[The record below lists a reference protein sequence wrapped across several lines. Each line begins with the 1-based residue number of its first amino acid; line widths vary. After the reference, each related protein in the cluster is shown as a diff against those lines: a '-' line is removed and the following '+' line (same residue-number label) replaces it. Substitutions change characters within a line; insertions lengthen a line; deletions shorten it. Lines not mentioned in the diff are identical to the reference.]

1 MSKELLD
8 KQQECAVFC
17 IDGIRALRCQGPKT
31 KEGKE
36 ITSNMEMYNER
47 PTTIVEKR
55 VYEENNGSGRNS
67 NDYNRSTRERA
78 NAGLTLGIIGTV
90 AGAAALW
97 GRGGIG
103 NLLGGGNYS
112 GGSLPANVNINGLPA
127 ASGGATYVVGSCGR
141 SCPTAFEAYE
151 KSCDDAIALT
161 NAFWRLR
168 ESGILEAQAARNTDV
183 QEKFGLY
190 SALVNQGFNLYK
202 EGRDNLDGVNNRI
215 TRELFDLYKYT
226 RDKDDETRKELCELR
241 AEVMANNRVRPYQD
255 KLIQCDIEKMY
266 TALKNYVD
274 RLDCRNI
281 KGQLVLPNTPE
292 VTGFAGYSCCNQFLN
307 AAAAAGGAA

>member
-1 MSKELLD
+1 MLEDEK
-8 KQQECAVFC
+8 
-17 IDGIRALRCQGPKT
+17 IIY
-31 KEGKE
+31 
-36 ITSNMEMYNER
+36 MEMYQER
-47 PTTIVEKR
+47 PQSTIIEKR
-55 VYEENNGSGRNS
+55 VYEETGSGGGYGR
-67 NDYNRSTRERA
+67 NDYSRSTRERA

-90 AGAAALW
+90 AGAAALF
-97 GRGGIG
+97 GRGGGIVSG
-103 NLLGGGNYS
+103 LLGGS
-112 GGSLPANVNINGLPA
+112 GGASGGGTPANVNINGVP
-127 ASGGATYVVGSCGR
+127 ASGGHGATYIVGGCGR

-168 ESGILEAQAARNTDV
+168 ESGILEAQAARNTDI

-241 AEVMANNRVRPYQD
+241 AEVMANAKIRPYQD
-255 KLIQCDIEKMY
+255 RLIQCDMEKGF
-266 TALKNYVD
+266 AWLKNYVD

-281 KGQLVLPNTPE
+281 KGQVVLPNTPE
-292 VTGFAGYSCCNQFLN
+292 VTGFAGYNCCTQFLN
-307 AAAAAGGAA
+307 ALNGAA

>member
-1 MSKELLD
+1 MLEGVR
-8 KQQECAVFC
+8 E
-17 IDGIRALRCQGPKT
+17 QGKCD
-31 KEGKE
+31 
-36 ITSNMEMYNER
+36 IMEMYNER

-55 VYEENNGSGRNS
+55 VYEESGSGGGYGR
-67 NDYNRSTRERA
+67 NDYSRGTRERA

-90 AGAAALW
+90 AGAAALF
-97 GRGGIG
+97 GRGGNILG
-103 NLLGGGNYS
+103 GLLGGGGTSGAS
-112 GGSLPANVNINGLPA
+112 GGGGSPSNVNINGVPA
-127 ASGGATYVVGSCGR
+127 SNSGATYIVGGCGR

-168 ESGILEAQAARNTDV
+168 ESGILEARDARNVDV
-183 QEKFGLY
+183 QEKFGIY

-226 RDKDDETRKELCELR
+226 RDKDDETRKEICEIK
-241 AEVMANNRVRPYQD
+241 AELMANAKVRPYMD
-255 KLIQCDIEKMY
+255 KLIQCDMEKGF
-266 TALKNYVD
+266 AWLKNYVD

-281 KGQLVLPNTPE
+281 KGQVVLPNTPE
-292 VTGFAGYSCCNQFLN
+292 VTGFAGYNCCNAFFN
-307 AAAAAGGAA
+307 AMNAGAA

>member
-1 MSKELLD
+1 MSEFLD
-8 KQQECAVFC
+8 F
-17 IDGIRALRCQGPKT
+17 
-31 KEGKE
+31 
-36 ITSNMEMYNER
+36 MEMYQER
-47 PTTIVEKR
+47 PQATIVEKR
-55 VYEENNGSGRNS
+55 VYEETNGNGYGRS
-67 NDYNRSTRERA
+67 DYNRSTRERA

-97 GRGGIG
+97 GRGGLG
-103 NLLGGGNYS
+103 NLFGGNSGGGS
-112 GGSLPANVNINGLPA
+112 PANVNINGGVPA
-127 ASGGATYVVGSCGR
+127 ASGVNYVVGGCGR

-168 ESGILEAQAARNTDV
+168 ESGILEAQEARNTDV

-241 AEVMANNRVRPYQD
+241 AEVMANAKIRPYQD
-255 KLIQCDIEKMY
+255 RLIQCDMEKGF
-266 TALKNYVD
+266 AWLKNYVD

-281 KGQLVLPNTPE
+281 KGQIVLPNTPE
-292 VTGFAGYSCCNQFLN
+292 VTGFAGYNCCTQFLN
-307 AAAAAGGAA
+307 AMNGAA

>member
-1 MSKELLD
+1 
-8 KQQECAVFC
+8 
-17 IDGIRALRCQGPKT
+17 
-31 KEGKE
+31 
-36 ITSNMEMYNER
+36 MEMYNER

-55 VYEENNGSGRNS
+55 VYEESGNGGYNR

-90 AGAAALW
+90 AGAAALF
-97 GRGGIG
+97 GRGGNI
-103 NLLGGGNYS
+103 LGGLLNGGAS
-112 GGSLPANVNINGLPA
+112 GGGSPANVNINGGLPETT
-127 ASGGATYVVGSCGR
+127 TYVASCGR

-183 QEKFGLY
+183 QEKFGIY

-292 VTGFAGYSCCNQFLN
+292 VTGLAGFSCCNQFLN
-307 AAAAAGGAA
+307 AAAAAAGAAGAAGAA

>member
-1 MSKELLD
+1 MP
-8 KQQECAVFC
+8 
-17 IDGIRALRCQGPKT
+17 RA
-31 KEGKE
+31 EGVRGQV
-36 ITSNMEMYNER
+36 IHDIMEMYNER

-55 VYEENNGSGRNS
+55 VYEETGHGSGRGS
-67 NDYNRSTRERA
+67 DYSRSTRERA

-97 GRGGIG
+97 GRGGLG
-103 NLLGGGNYS
+103 NLLGGNNYS
-112 GGSLPANVNINGLPA
+112 SGGGLPANVNINGGGVPA
-127 ASGGATYVVGSCGR
+127 ASGITYVANGGGR

-202 EGRDNLDGVNNRI
+202 EGRDNLDTVNNRI
-215 TRELFDLYKYT
+215 NNELFGLYKYT
-226 RDKDDETRKELCELR
+226 RDKDDETNERIAKLE
-241 AEVMANNRVRPYQD
+241 AQVAVNSAIRPYQD
-255 KLIQCDIEKMY
+255 KLIQCEIEKAF
-266 TALKNYVD
+266 TAGINYVD
-274 RLDCRNI
+274 RRTCKMLE
-281 KGQLVLPNTPE
+281 GVVTLPTEPT
-292 VTGFAGYSCCNQFLN
+292 VTGLTSYCCCRQ
-307 AAAAAGGAA
+307 AAAAAG